1 MRAFIDLSTPCQ
13 DGFSI
18 AVERIGM
25 SFQSRI
31 NVKKL
36 VELRKKE
43 EEHLAHCTICNPELL
58 ASGLFGCDVAIRE
71 TVTGP

>member
-25 SFQSRI
+25 SMQSRI
-31 NVKKL
+31 NVKRI
-36 VELRKKE
+36 VALRKKE
-43 EEHLAHCTICNPELL
+43 EEHLAQCSICNPELL
-58 ASGLFGCDVAIRE
+58 ANLLFGREVVIRDVI
-71 TVTGP
+71 TGP